1 MTNCIICSG
10 SVFVFVLKVG
20 PQIIHPKT
28 VSFAAGSDGSP
39 FIIRPETN
47 E

>member
-1 MTNCIICSG
+1 MTNCMICSG

-28 VSFAAGSDGSP
+28 VSVDTGSDGSP
-39 FIIRPETN
+39 FLIRLETN